1 MRVFRCVSCVFETSL
16 DSSYPL
22 KDHET
27 AASAVRNLHGTEVAG
42 RPLRIDLADSD
53 PFLEGKTTTKGEFI
67 GLERERH
74 AKDVL
79 TGLPP
84 GVLVPP
90 GSTPLD
96 VISKSLANIR
106 PQQMIEILGQMKVRI
121 YEASCFK
128 TYLT

>member
-1 MRVFRCVSCVFETSL
+1 M
-16 DSSYPL
+16 
-22 KDHET
+22 
-27 AASAVRNLHGTEVAG
+27 
-42 RPLRIDLADSD
+42 RIDLADSD

-79 TGLPP
+79 AGLPP
-84 GVLVPP
+84 GVPVPP

-106 PQQMIEILGQMKVRI
+106 PQQMIEILGQMKVGIHEADRFKI
-121 YEASCFK
+121 Y
-128 TYLT
+128 LIQL